1 MTEMTAQRSTNGI
14 MNFNFNWFNVYVV
27 QRLVDF
33 DIKAI
38 AFLVKLRKITAITLF
53 NIIQDHYFRYQSKAG
68 REFLY

>member
-38 AFLVKLRKITAITLF
+38 AFFGKITQNNGYYAVQHHSRSLLSVPIES
-53 NIIQDHYFRYQSKAG
+53 R
-68 REFLY
+68 